1 MLQTWLD
8 SAVAK
13 FDVPAI
19 SDWVVGGTLGGCMI
33 AVIAVIVGRYGQRP
47 VWAHRLWVLV
57 IVKLMLPSIFFASGS
72 IHTHL
77 AFWSLPQTRFSQTAS
92 SDLFQRSDTASVW
105 FIILAAV
112 WVIGSMTMLVRIGLC
127 ASRVR
132 RLIEYRGRFDLEA
145 TQVLRRCAENLS
157 PADRLP
163 DVWLVDAF
171 VSPMLYCESFRGRW
185 FGPRFSSRSL
195 IVFPRGLWRQ
205 LSEPGRQSLLRH
217 ELAHWSRGDHYVR
230 RIEVAAM
237 VLFWWHPLV
246 WVARWQIESHEER
259 CCDQAA
265 TLDRPNQ
272 RRVYA
277 ESILR
282 TLDFLCE
289 PVERDR
295 SELRARPLASG
306 LSGLP
311 IVRHR
316 LQKIMRPSDSENS
329 DSENCDSES
338 RDSENSDSVNCCVS
352 DSLKDRKP
360 ASLRFG
366 SLLIRSNRFHSI
378 LSARTLR
385 SSLTALACLLAMVI
399 TFWPVVPSVTVRFV
413 QPTKNRVLI
422 DRPLSVI
429 SNLETETPLK
439 NLRHP

>member
-1 MLQTWLD
+1 MVQTWLD

-33 AVIAVIVGRYGQRP
+33 AVIALIVGRYGQRP

-77 AFWSLPQTRFSQTAS
+77 AFWSLPQTRFSQSAS
-92 SDLFQRSDTASVW
+92 SDLIQRSDTASVC
-105 FIILAAV
+105 FIVLAAV
-112 WVIGSMTMLVRIGLC
+112 WVIGSMAMLVRIGLC

-145 TQVLRRCAENLS
+145 TQVLRRSAANLS

-205 LSEPGRQSLLRH
+205 LTEPGRQSLLRH

-316 LQKIMRPSDSENS
+316 LQKIMRPSDF
-329 DSENCDSES
+329 ENCDSES
-338 RDSENSDSVNCCVS
+338 RDSENCCVS

-360 ASLRFG
+360 AALKFGASLM
-366 SLLIRSNRFHSI
+366 RSNRVRSI

-385 SSLTALACLLAMVI
+385 SSLTALACLLALII